1 MLKAIS
7 VGGYSVVKR
16 VVSRYNREHKF
27 SEVKVKDYWDYSA
40 WKQIIDAITE
50 LLSIKDYRYKKAD
63 KYLWALGIHSEE

>member
-27 SEVKVKDYWDYSA
+27 SEVKVKDYSA